1 VKNRGVV
8 CRRNPILRHLHE
20 DKNVRRFLYP
30 WSRPFFCR
38 VVLPF
43 RGVNQTREY
52 RSPSIGA
59 VQWSCFHPS
68 NSSGAYRTPYEF
80 PSTKR
85 PPPSK
90 SPSPTQKGKTLS
102 RTASAI
108 NVRCELRVA
117 VNSTVGRELAFFVLV
132 FWWCAI
138 GPEDAART
146 SGQQGQGVF
155 QFENGGYEL
164 GKEVVGHWQSTGGE

>member
-1 VKNRGVV
+1 MRTSVDFFWYRSGGWSCRPVV
-8 CRRNPILRHLHE
+8 ATIFLSCRFTISSVVPTE
-20 DKNVRRFLYP
+20 DEVAA
-30 WSRPFFCR
+30 
-38 VVLPF
+38 
-43 RGVNQTREY
+43 GVNQTRKY
-52 RSPSIGA
+52 RSPSNGA

-146 SGQQGQGVF
+146 SGHQGQECF

-164 GKEVVGHWQSTGGE
+164 GKEVVGHRQS